1 MTVSAARRGAALLAA
16 GALLL
21 SGCAGQ
27 QANALTRYE
36 ASFLTLFD
44 TVTTIVGYA
53 ESETAFSALVQPIH
67 DELEEYHRL
76 YDIYHDY
83 PGLTNLKTVNDR
95 AWASPVEVDGR
106 ILDLLIFCREVYGW
120 SGGAVNA
127 AMGSVLSLWHEARTD
142 GVDDPANAALPSPA
156 ALTRAAAHT
165 DFSCVV
171 LDEDASTVRFT
182 DRDLR
187 LDVGAIA
194 KGFALER
201 VCQSAPSGLLI
212 SVGGSLHATGPKPDG
227 SPWVAGIRDPEGGGD
242 YLHTLYL
249 SGGSLV
255 TSGDY
260 QRRYTVNGVPY
271 HHIIDPG
278 TNMPGRRWR
287 SVTVLCGDA
296 ALADA
301 LSTALFLLSR
311 EEGQTLLDNFGA
323 QALWVDGTGGE
334 AFSPGL
340 SAHIRT

>member
-1 MTVSAARRGAALLAA
+1 MIRRAAAGLAA

-21 SGCAGQ
+21 SGCAGREKS
-27 QANALTRYE
+27 LTRYE

-53 ESETAFSALVQPIH
+53 ENEEAFSALVQPIH
-67 DELEEYHRL
+67 DQLLEYHQL

-95 AWASPVEVDGR
+95 AWASPVEVDRR
-106 ILDLLIFCREVYGW
+106 ILDLLLFCREVYDW
-120 SGGAVNA
+120 SGGTVNA
-127 AMGSVLSLWHEARTD
+127 AMGSVLSLWHDARTA
-142 GVDDPANAALPSPA
+142 GVDDPLNAALPSPT
-156 ALTRAAAHT
+156 ALNRAAAHT
-165 DFSCVV
+165 DFSCVL
-171 LDEDASTVRFT
+171 LDEEASTVRFT

-201 VCQSAPSGLLI
+201 VCREAPAGLLI

-227 SPWVAGIRDPEGGGD
+227 TPWVAGIRHPEGGED
-242 YLHTLYL
+242 YLHTLWL

-260 QRRYTVNGVPY
+260 QRRYTVDGVPY
-271 HHIIDPG
+271 HHIIDPE

-287 SVTVLCGDA
+287 AVTVLCADA
-296 ALADA
+296 AIADA
-301 LSTALFLLSR
+301 LSTALFLLPR
-311 EEGQTLLDNFGA
+311 EEGQALLDAFGA
-323 QALWVDGTGGE
+323 QALWVDGTGKE
-334 AFSPGL
+334 FLSPGL